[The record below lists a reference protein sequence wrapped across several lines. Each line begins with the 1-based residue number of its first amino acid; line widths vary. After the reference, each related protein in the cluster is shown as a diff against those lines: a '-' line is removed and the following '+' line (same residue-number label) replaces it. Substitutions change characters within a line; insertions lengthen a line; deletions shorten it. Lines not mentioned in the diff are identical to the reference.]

1 MTNRMMM
8 LVGLVLAG
16 LMQAVTAQMAQ
27 ASPPL
32 ETIVAKHLEAQGG
45 TARLKAIKSVTISST
60 DTYDGKTTT
69 AVNTRMRPNL
79 FRYEANDGTAT
90 MVKAFDGKV
99 GWHSKDGAV
108 EMIPADKVAMMK
120 AKGFDDPLVD
130 PAAANVKVE
139 LEGQE
144 KLDGA
149 TAHVLKLT
157 MPNGDVQ
164 RRYID
169 AQSYREVKRVATW
182 TYEGKTGTK
191 TVAFSDFKTID
202 GVTMAMKS
210 SYEKDGKWGTY
221 TVTKVELDA
230 PVKTALFSPPA
241 KATDKAAALPAST
254 K

>member
-1 MTNRMMM
+1 MKTAVRA
-8 LVGLVLAG
+8 VLVLSTIA
-16 LMQAVTAQMAQ
+16 TAAMAQ
-27 ASPPL
+27 VVTPVWV
-32 ETIVAKHLEAQGG
+32 EHLNGEEGVTPANRLPILRKNVGG
-45 TARLKAIKSVTISST
+45 H
-60 DTYDGKTTT
+60 
-69 AVNTRMRPNL
+69 
-79 FRYEANDGTAT
+79 EANDGTAT

-120 AKGFDDPLVD
+120 AKGFDDALVD

-210 SYEKDGKWGTY
+210 SYEKDGKWGTW
-221 TVTKVELDA
+221 TATKVELDA
-230 PVKTALFSPPA
+230 PVKTAMFSPPA